1 MATEQTPSAEEY
13 HEMCLTGPEEGVVC
27 VFCPK
32 NK

>member
-1 MATEQTPSAEEY
+1 MATEQTPSAED